1 MDNFSEAS
9 SPEESKSP
17 AGEPTSTAP
26 ATAGEGKQ
34 ISIKISRRAV
44 KIAAVVL
51 AVGAAA
57 FFAKGLF
64 VAAIV
69 NGHII
74 SRFAVISEL
83 EKSSGKGALA
93 AIITRKLIDDEVAK
107 KGITATPEEV
117 SAEIKKIDERLK
129 SQGQTLA
136 AALMAEGMTEADL
149 EKQIS
154 SQKKLENLLAD
165 KTQVT
170 DDEVA
175 QYIKDNK
182 ITVPKSGEA
191 DLKVQIKNQLQQ
203 QKMGEASSALIES
216 LRAAAAIRYFV
227 DYGK

>member
-9 SPEESKSP
+9 SPEERKSP
-17 AGEPTSTAP
+17 AGESASTAP